1 MIPLEKVRTLVIKH
15 DDLEKELSTGTI
27 DPKTFAQKSKE
38 YSELGNIVSYA
49 REYLKFENDQK
60 EFLIYK
66 KEYNHC
72 PYCRKNGDYLPL
84 VNGVKKVIPNV
95 HCMNTT
101 KSIQDKKIILKN
113 EYSTKCVFILTRGKN
128 KGSECGKNCV
138 LGYTNCKAH
147 LK

>member
-1 MIPLEKVRTLVIKH
+1 MTEQEQIEQEECGICGLELKDKFSHTLKCNH
-15 DDLEKELSTGTI
+15 TFHYECLMKSFSGTSASF
-27 DPKTFAQKSKE
+27 K
-38 YSELGNIVSYA
+38 
-49 REYLKFENDQK
+49 
-60 EFLIYK
+60 YK